1 MKTFEKALAVAIV
14 AAFVSAFLPASH
26 GAAADAPYA
35 LALKGERRRSSG
47 QHVDSAQVE
56 RLRRIMT
63 PLLKA
68 MNHPRSPD
76 QVQVGIISDPDINAA
91 NAGDGK
97 FYVTTALLEKA
108 NDERLRGVLA
118 HEIAHEDLGH
128 VAKAQLLGAG
138 LNIGMVLLQQVLPA
152 SQALAPIAGTLIARG
167 YSRTEEYQADEH
179 GVEILRRAGYSKDVM
194 IDALTWVRQT
204 SGEGGGGFLSTHPGL
219 DERIKALR
227 KMR

>member
-1 MKTFEKALAVAIV
+1 MATFRKVLAAASAAALL
-14 AAFVSAFLPASH
+14 FTFLPASH
-26 GAAADAPYA
+26 GASGEPYV
-35 LALKGERRRSSG
+35 LALRGAQRHSSD
-47 QHVDSAQVE
+47 QHIDSAQVE

-68 MNHPRSPD
+68 MNHPLSPD

-91 NAGDGK
+91 NAGNGK
-97 FYVTTALLEKA
+97 FYVTTGLLQKA
-108 NDERLRGVLA
+108 NDEHLRGVMA

-138 LNIGMVLLQQVLPA
+138 LNIGMVLLEQVFPA
-152 SQALAPIAGTLIARG
+152 SQAVAPIAGTLIARG
-167 YSRTEEYQADEH
+167 YSRSEEYQADEH
-179 GVEILRRAGYSKDVM
+179 GVEILRRAGYSKQVM
-194 IDALTWVRQT
+194 IDALTWVRRT

-219 DERIKALR
+219 DERITALQ